1 MASMLTAMTM
11 AVASGGTIGSDT
23 GRDPFAWHWTLY
35 PRQYV
40 ASKVTSPFTIDGDIF
55 KSPWDK
61 VPFSDVFDEIRGPE
75 DAPPGTRPTTL
86 QSTKMKMVWDD
97 NYLYVAAILES
108 DFTTHANFT
117 ERNSPIFQKDS
128 DFEVFVDPHGTC
140 HNYKELEVNAI
151 NTVWNL
157 MLDKPY
163 DDGGV
168 EHSGR
173 IAKEGDKDYY
183 EVYKQKTATKVIKGK
198 VNDPK
203 GGGCTWTVECALAHS
218 DILSH
223 TTKQTAPTVGTHW
236 RINFSRVEHQGD
248 TNWTWQAQRI
258 WDPVLR
264 KFAGK
269 VAMHLPD
276 SWGYVQFG
284 DKILDENSAN
294 GKPEDGRDPSWPARL
309 AAMNIYYAQRRYAE
323 LNKGQYASTLEE
335 LKELIDPMILKPFE
349 RPDDST
355 GHGGITMTTTLDH
368 QFYVASVTAPD
379 NKIKATV
386 NHERLLTVDSKEEN
400 ELDTL

>member
-1 MASMLTAMTM
+1 MAPMLTMAMAM
-11 AVASGGTIGSDT
+11 AASASNGAD
-23 GRDPFAWHWTLY
+23 GRDPFSLHWTLY
-35 PRQYV
+35 PRHYV
-40 ASKVTSPFTIDGDIF
+40 APKVTSPITIDGNLS

-75 DAPPGTRPTTL
+75 DAPPGTRPTAA
-86 QSTKMKMVWDD
+86 QQTKMKMAWDD

-117 ERNSPIFQKDS
+117 QRNSPIFQKDS

-151 NTVWNL
+151 NTIWNL

-198 VNDPK
+198 VNDRN
-203 GGGCTWTVECALAHS
+203 GGTTWTIECALAHS
-218 DILSH
+218 DVLAH
-223 TTKQTAPTVGTHW
+223 TTKHAPPTVGTRW

-258 WDPVLR
+258 WDPILR
-264 KFAGK
+264 KVAGK

-284 DKILDENSAN
+284 RAMDESNS
-294 GKPEDGRDPSWPARL
+294 GKPDDGRDPSWPARL
-309 AAMNIYYAQRRYAE
+309 AAMNVYYAQRRYAE
-323 LNKGQYASTLEE
+323 LNKGQYASTLDE
-335 LKELIDPMILKPFE
+335 LRDLIDPMILKPFE
-349 RPDDST
+349 RPDST
-355 GHGGITMTTTLDH
+355 GHGGITMTTTLDRK
-368 QFYVASVTAPD
+368 FYVASVTTPD

-386 NHERLLTVDSKEEN
+386 NHERLLTVDAKGS
-400 ELDTL
+400 ELETL